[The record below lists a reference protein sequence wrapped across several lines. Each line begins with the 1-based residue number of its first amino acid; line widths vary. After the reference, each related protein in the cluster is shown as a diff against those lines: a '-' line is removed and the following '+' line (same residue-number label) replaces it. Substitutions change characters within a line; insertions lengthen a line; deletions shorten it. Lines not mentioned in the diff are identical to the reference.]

1 MLRPT
6 CGYENASIYTLLKL
20 TKQQQKKKDYKLCL
34 YVGDIIYGTLYINS
48 HYILTL

>member
-6 CGYENASIYTLLKL
+6 CGYENASIYTFLKL
-20 TKQQQKKKDYKLCL
+20 TKQQQQKKYKLCL

>member
-1 MLRPT
+1 MRLRKRV
-6 CGYENASIYTLLKL
+6 YIHF
-20 TKQQQKKKDYKLCL
+20 TKIKQQQQKKYKLCL